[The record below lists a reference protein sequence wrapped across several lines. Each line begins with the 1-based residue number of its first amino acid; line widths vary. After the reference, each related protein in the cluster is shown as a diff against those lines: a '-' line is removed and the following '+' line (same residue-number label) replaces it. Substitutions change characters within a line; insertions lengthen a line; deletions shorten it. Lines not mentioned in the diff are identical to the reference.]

1 MSVSITRIP
10 AGPLETNA
18 YLVVDDATNDAIVV
32 DAPPGSLSL
41 IAQAARENG
50 GNVKALVITH
60 GHWDH
65 IGDVAAVART
75 FGVPVWVHELVV
87 DRIVQ
92 PGAGLPI
99 EIEPG
104 TVDATLAD
112 GDTVTVGET
121 VFDVMHL
128 PGHDVG
134 HIALV
139 NTDQDVFLGGD
150 ILFPGGH
157 GRTDIPGSDQAVMN
171 RSLLRLLELPD
182 SLVVMNGHGLPTT
195 IGNERPWIRGISPA

>member
-1 MSVSITRIP
+1 MSVTITRIP

-18 YLVVDDATNDAIVV
+18 YLVIDDATNDAIVV
-32 DAPPGSLSL
+32 DAPPDSLNL

-50 GNVKALVITH
+50 ANVKALVITH

-65 IGDVAAVART
+65 IGDVAAIART
-75 FGVPVWVHELVV
+75 FGVPVWAHELVV
-87 DRIVQ
+87 DRIAQ
-92 PGAGLPI
+92 PGGGFPVQ
-99 EIEPG
+99 IEPG
-104 TVDATLAD
+104 SVDATLAD
-112 GDTVTVGET
+112 GDTVSVGET
-121 VFDVMHL
+121 TFDVLHL

-139 NTDQDVFLGGD
+139 NTENDLFLGGD

-171 RSLLRLLELPD
+171 TSLVRLLELPD

-195 IGNERPWIRGISPA
+195 IGSERPWIQAIASA